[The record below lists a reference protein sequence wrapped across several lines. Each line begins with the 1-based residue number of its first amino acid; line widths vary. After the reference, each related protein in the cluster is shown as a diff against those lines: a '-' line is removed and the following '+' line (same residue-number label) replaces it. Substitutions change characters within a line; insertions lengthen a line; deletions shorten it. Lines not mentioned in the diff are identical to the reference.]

1 MGNSSYINVIAFVI
15 ITILYYF
22 LKPGLTLKREEAQKY
37 KETRYV
43 YLSIYLMVI
52 ILTQFFVNISII
64 KSTCGGNIRDNIGPA
79 ALFTFMPWLFIFGIM
94 VVVLLLYPG
103 FKSVFADV
111 IGYFYI
117 SSAANEIITTL
128 LINKEVED
136 AMDREGGEPSA
147 PNEKFDTSN
156 EVNPEGGV
164 IVNAEQ
170 YNNSVTEE
178 QKIANSKYDQPV
190 PTDSNNSQTITEEG
204 APPLP
209 NTNTDNMGIE
219 MKDLSDS
226 NNSNAP
232 TTIEGAS
239 APSTDYMGIEMKDMS
254 KNKKE
259 NTMKDKSSASSY
271 TPETPPE
278 ETSVENKVTNEFH
291 DQLGGGKKELQDAAE
306 IIVKICGNMSVLINQ
321 ITPENFTGYWKILT
335 PLMKPKYQDEN
346 NTVETEK
353 LKNDLFQLV
362 VTRDNVGES
371 MWYIYAGILVTSIV
385 QLKIATRGCV
395 KSTAQMEKDYQSFLD
410 EEAVAKANKDKLEE
424 TTYTL

>member
-1 MGNSSYINVIAFVI
+1 MGNSSYINIIAFVI

-22 LKPGLTLKREEAQKY
+22 LKPTLTLKRDEAQKY

-52 ILTQFFVNISII
+52 ILTQFFVNVSII
-64 KSTCGGNIRDNIGPA
+64 KSTCGGNITENIGPA

-117 SSAANEIITTL
+117 SSSANEIITTL

-136 AMDREGGEPSA
+136 AMDKGGDVSGSSDLPPLTSEENPTPSA
-147 PNEKFDTSN
+147 PLKPDTTNDMTSDVTPSAPP
-156 EVNPEGGV
+156 ESAFSPQESIPIVPAEPIQTGVTVGTIPEGSQSGTV
-164 IVNAEQ
+164 VDTLALDNA
-170 YNNSVTEE
+170 TATP
-178 QKIANSKYDQPV
+178 ID
-190 PTDSNNSQTITEEG
+190 
-204 APPLP
+204 
-209 NTNTDNMGIE
+209 TNT
-219 MKDLSDS
+219 
-226 NNSNAP
+226 
-232 TTIEGAS
+232 TTG
-239 APSTDYMGIEMKDMS
+239 GRKMS
-254 KNKKE
+254 KRRGKIGG
-259 NTMKDKSSASSY
+259 A
-271 TPETPPE
+271 
-278 ETSVENKVTNEFH
+278 
-291 DQLGGGKKELQDAAE
+291 GGKKEMQDAAE
-306 IIVKICGNMSVLINQ
+306 VIIKICGNMSVLINQ
-321 ITPENFTGYWKILT
+321 MTPENFEGYWKILT

-346 NTVETEK
+346 NIVETEK

-362 VTRDNVGES
+362 VTRDNIGES

-395 KSTAQMEKDYQSFLD
+395 KNVAQMEKDYQAFLD
-410 EEAVAKANKDKLEE
+410 EEAIAQANKDKLEE

>member
-22 LKPGLTLKREEAQKY
+22 LKPTLTLKRDEAQKY

-52 ILTQFFVNISII
+52 ILTQFFVNVSII
-64 KSTCGGNIRDNIGPA
+64 KSTCGGNIMENIGPA

-128 LINKEVED
+128 LINKDVED
-136 AMDREGGEPSA
+136 AVNKGGEPTMEEPSA
-147 PNEKFDTSN
+147 PPLPPPAETKDLTNSN
-156 EVNPEGGV
+156 
-164 IVNAEQ
+164 A
-170 YNNSVTEE
+170 
-178 QKIANSKYDQPV
+178 
-190 PTDSNNSQTITEEG
+190 PTIIEG
-204 APPLP
+204 ASAPPLALP
-209 NTNTDNMGIE
+209 NTNTD
-219 MKDLSDS
+219 D
-226 NNSNAP
+226 
-232 TTIEGAS
+232 
-239 APSTDYMGIEMKDMS
+239 MGIEMKDMS
-254 KNKKE
+254 KN
-259 NTMKDKSSASSY
+259 NNVSTVSSY
-271 TPETPPE
+271 TKTPET
-278 ETSVENKVTNEFH
+278 TSGENNVTSEIH
-291 DQLGGGKKELQDAAE
+291 DQLGGGSKELQDAAE

-335 PLMKPKYQDEN
+335 PLMKPKYQNEN
-346 NTVETEK
+346 NIVETEK
-353 LKNDLFQLV
+353 LKNDLYQLV
-362 VTRDNVGES
+362 VTRDNIGES

-395 KSTAQMEKDYQSFLD
+395 KNVAQMEKDYQAFLD
-410 EEAVAKANKDKLEE
+410 EEAIAQANKDKLEE

>member
-1 MGNSSYINVIAFVI
+1 MGNSSYINIIAFVI
-15 ITILYYF
+15 ITILYYV
-22 LKPGLTLKREEAQKY
+22 LKPTLTLKREEAQKY

-52 ILTQFFVNISII
+52 ILTQFFVNVSII
-64 KSTCGGNIRDNIGPA
+64 KSTCGGNITENIGPA

-136 AMDREGGEPSA
+136 AMDKGGEPTTSV
-147 PNEKFDTSN
+147 PSEKFDTSN
-156 EVNPEGGV
+156 EVNPDGTANV
-164 IVNAEQ
+164 
-170 YNNSVTEE
+170 
-178 QKIANSKYDQPV
+178 IANYDDAVKAQNAV
-190 PTDSNNSQTITEEG
+190 DNRNN
-204 APPLP
+204 PP
-209 NTNTDNMGIE
+209 E
-219 MKDLSDS
+219 V
-226 NNSNAP
+226 
-232 TTIEGAS
+232 
-239 APSTDYMGIEMKDMS
+239 
-254 KNKKE
+254 
-259 NTMKDKSSASSY
+259 
-271 TPETPPE
+271 TPPE
-278 ETSVENKVTNEFH
+278 GTDFLNKPDSELPQANPAPMDIATPISEPSEGEGDTAPSAPPKFGGRKFVKKEKRSTKMV
-291 DQLGGGKKELQDAAE
+291 GGGKKEMQDAAE

-321 ITPENFTGYWKILT
+321 ITPESFDGYWKILT

-346 NTVETEK
+346 NIVETEK

-385 QLKIATRGCV
+385 QLKISTRGCV
-395 KSTAQMEKDYQSFLD
+395 KSTAQMEKDYQAFLD
-410 EEAVAKANKDKLEE
+410 EEAIAQANKKKLEDQ
-424 TTYTL
+424 TYTL

>member
-22 LKPGLTLKREEAQKY
+22 LKPTLTLKRDETQTY

-43 YLSIYLMVI
+43 YLSIYLMII
-52 ILTQFFVNISII
+52 ILTQFFVNVSII

-136 AMDREGGEPSA
+136 AMDKGGEPSF
-147 PNEKFDTSN
+147 NT
-156 EVNPEGGV
+156 
-164 IVNAEQ
+164 
-170 YNNSVTEE
+170 
-178 QKIANSKYDQPV
+178 
-190 PTDSNNSQTITEEG
+190 TDAS
-204 APPLP
+204 APPP
-209 NTNTDNMGIE
+209 SYPE
-219 MKDLSDS
+219 AS
-226 NNSNAP
+226 AP
-232 TTIEGAS
+232 PPSYPEAS
-239 APSTDYMGIEMKDMS
+239 APSPPYFAPPDSNPDTTPIVPAELIQTGVTVNTILENSQPGTVVDTLPLNNAIATPITGGRKTVIKRREQI
-254 KNKKE
+254 KK
-259 NTMKDKSSASSY
+259 
-271 TPETPPE
+271 
-278 ETSVENKVTNEFH
+278 
-291 DQLGGGKKELQDAAE
+291 GGGKKELQDAAE
-306 IIVKICGNMSVLINQ
+306 IIVKICGNMSILINQ

-335 PLMKPKYQDEN
+335 PLMKPKYQNEN
-346 NTVETEK
+346 NAVETEK

-362 VTRDNVGES
+362 VTRDNIGES
-371 MWYIYAGILVTSIV
+371 MWYIYAGILVTSLV

-395 KSTAQMEKDYQSFLD
+395 KNVAQIEKDYQTFLD
-410 EEAVAKANKDKLEE
+410 EEAITEANKKKLEE

>member
-22 LKPGLTLKREEAQKY
+22 LKPTLTLKRDEAQKY

-43 YLSIYLMVI
+43 YLSIYLMI
-52 ILTQFFVNISII
+52 IVLTQFFVNVSII
-64 KSTCGGNIRDNIGPA
+64 KSTCGGNITENIGPA

-136 AMDREGGEPSA
+136 AIERGGEP
-147 PNEKFDTSN
+147 TS
-156 EVNPEGGV
+156 E
-164 IVNAEQ
+164 
-170 YNNSVTEE
+170 
-178 QKIANSKYDQPV
+178 V
-190 PTDSNNSQTITEEG
+190 PTDFSPFSPSAPDKQSFSTIPNEE
-204 APPLP
+204 
-209 NTNTDNMGIE
+209 
-219 MKDLSDS
+219 
-226 NNSNAP
+226 P
-232 TTIEGAS
+232 TTSVPTDVSRIPNEDL
-239 APSTDYMGIEMKDMS
+239 PSSPIDFSKIPDEELPQATPVFGGGKKGKKRYTKMG
-254 KNKKE
+254 
-259 NTMKDKSSASSY
+259 
-271 TPETPPE
+271 
-278 ETSVENKVTNEFH
+278 
-291 DQLGGGKKELQDAAE
+291 GGGKKELQDAAE

-321 ITPENFTGYWKILT
+321 ITPENFAGYWKLLT

-362 VTRDNVGES
+362 VTRDNIGES

-385 QLKIATRGCV
+385 QLKISTRGCV
-395 KSTAQMEKDYQSFLD
+395 KSTAQMEKDYQEFLD
-410 EEAVAKANKDKLEE
+410 QEAIAEANKKKLEE

>member
-22 LKPGLTLKREEAQKY
+22 LKPTLTLKRDEAQKY

-43 YLSIYLMVI
+43 YLSIYLMII
-52 ILTQFFVNISII
+52 ILTQFFVNVSII
-64 KSTCGGNIRDNIGPA
+64 KSTCGGNIRENIGPA

-128 LINKEVED
+128 LINKDVED
-136 AMDREGGEPSA
+136 AMDKGGEPTTSV
-147 PNEKFDTSN
+147 PSEKFDTSN
-156 EVNPEGGV
+156 EVNPDDGSA
-164 IVNAEQ
+164 N
-170 YNNSVTEE
+170 VT
-178 QKIANSKYDQPV
+178 AKYDDAVKAQ
-190 PTDSNNSQTITEEG
+190 TADDNRNN
-204 APPLP
+204 
-209 NTNTDNMGIE
+209 
-219 MKDLSDS
+219 
-226 NNSNAP
+226 
-232 TTIEGAS
+232 
-239 APSTDYMGIEMKDMS
+239 PSEV
-254 KNKKE
+254 
-259 NTMKDKSSASSY
+259 
-271 TPETPPE
+271 TPPE
-278 ETSVENKVTNEFH
+278 QTNFLNKPDSALPQANPAPMDVATPILSDNYDSSILGPSVAPSAPTLNDITPKSGGKKEKRNLKMR
-291 DQLGGGKKELQDAAE
+291 GGGPKELQDAAE

-335 PLMKPKYQDEN
+335 PLMKPKYQSED
-346 NTVETEK
+346 NTVETDK

-395 KSTAQMEKDYQSFLD
+395 KSTTQMEKDYQSFLD
-410 EEAVAKANKDKLEE
+410 EEAVAKANKDKQEE

>member
-22 LKPGLTLKREEAQKY
+22 FKPGLTLKREEAQKY

-111 IGYFYI
+111 VGYFYI

-128 LINKEVED
+128 LINKDVED
-136 AMDREGGEPSA
+136 AMDSKGGEPSVS
-147 PNEKFDTSN
+147 NTTSEEFVEKTDRQIPANDTPPISTF
-156 EVNPEGGV
+156 
-164 IVNAEQ
+164 I
-170 YNNSVTEE
+170 
-178 QKIANSKYDQPV
+178 K
-190 PTDSNNSQTITEEG
+190 TD
-204 APPLP
+204 
-209 NTNTDNMGIE
+209 
-219 MKDLSDS
+219 
-226 NNSNAP
+226 SNAP
-232 TTIEGAS
+232 TFIEGAS
-239 APSTDYMGIEMKDMS
+239 APPMALPNTSTDETGIEMKDMS
-254 KNKKE
+254 K
-259 NTMKDKSSASSY
+259 TSTGPSSAAETPLETNAANNVTGKIHDVSKKTTVSSY
-271 TPETPPE
+271 AAEPPQETIVANNV
-278 ETSVENKVTNEFH
+278 TSEMH

-335 PLMKPKYQDEN
+335 PLMKPKYQNEN

>member
-15 ITILYYF
+15 ITILYYV
-22 LKPGLTLKREEAQKY
+22 LKPTLTLKREEAQKY

-43 YLSIYLMVI
+43 YLSIYLMII
-52 ILTQFFVNISII
+52 ILTQFFVNVSII
-64 KSTCGGNIRDNIGPA
+64 KSTCGGNITENIGPA

-136 AMDREGGEPSA
+136 AMDKGGEPTTSV
-147 PNEKFDTSN
+147 PNTTNEKFDTSN
-156 EVNPEGGV
+156 EINPDGSV
-164 IVNAEQ
+164 KINAEQ

-178 QKIANSKYDQPV
+178 QKIANRKNPSEIEMTDFSTIPNNELPQATPAPMDVATKIPMASDPRINGVTPESNPYLSSQENTSEIEMTDLSKTRD
-190 PTDSNNSQTITEEG
+190 NKL
-204 APPLP
+204 PPP
-209 NTNTDNMGIE
+209 NTGGSRKTVVKRSSH
-219 MKDLSDS
+219 MK
-226 NNSNAP
+226 
-232 TTIEGAS
+232 
-239 APSTDYMGIEMKDMS
+239 K
-254 KNKKE
+254 
-259 NTMKDKSSASSY
+259 
-271 TPETPPE
+271 
-278 ETSVENKVTNEFH
+278 
-291 DQLGGGKKELQDAAE
+291 GGGKKEMQDAAE

-321 ITPENFTGYWKILT
+321 ITPESFEGYWKILT

-346 NTVETEK
+346 NIVETEK

-395 KSTAQMEKDYQSFLD
+395 KSTAQMEKDYQAFLD
-410 EEAVAKANKDKLEE
+410 EEAIAQANKDKLEE

>member
-15 ITILYYF
+15 ITILYYS
-22 LKPGLTLKREEAQKY
+22 LKPTLTLKHDEAQKY

-43 YLSIYLMVI
+43 YLSIYLMII
-52 ILTQFFVNISII
+52 ILTQFFVNVSII
-64 KSTCGGNIRDNIGPA
+64 KSTCGGNITANIGPA

-94 VVVLLLYPG
+94 VVILLLYPG

-136 AMDREGGEPSA
+136 AMDKGGEPSF
-147 PNEKFDTSN
+147 NT
-156 EVNPEGGV
+156 
-164 IVNAEQ
+164 
-170 YNNSVTEE
+170 
-178 QKIANSKYDQPV
+178 
-190 PTDSNNSQTITEEG
+190 TD
-204 APPLP
+204 
-209 NTNTDNMGIE
+209 
-219 MKDLSDS
+219 
-226 NNSNAP
+226 
-232 TTIEGAS
+232 AS
-239 APSTDYMGIEMKDMS
+239 APPPPYS
-254 KNKKE
+254 KPDTTNYI
-259 NTMKDKSSASSY
+259 TSDITPSA
-271 TPETPPE
+271 PPE
-278 ETSVENKVTNEFH
+278 SAISTTPTQESIPIVLAEPIQPGALINSIPEGSTPGKVVDTLQLPPTSGGRKTVIKRREQIKK
-291 DQLGGGKKELQDAAE
+291 GGGKKEMQDAAE

-321 ITPENFTGYWKILT
+321 ITPENFDGYWKILT
-335 PLMKPKYQDEN
+335 PLMKPKYQNEN